1 MDWQLWGFFSGSM
14 FEFYVAM
21 KGFRTGTVTMYINR
35 KKRMF
40 NQNDRH
46 FKFVIAMHFI
56 FSFLAFAGGIC
67 LFLVRYVFK

>member
-1 MDWQLWGFFSGSM
+1 
-14 FEFYVAM
+14 
-21 KGFRTGTVTMYINR
+21 
-35 KKRMF
+35 MF